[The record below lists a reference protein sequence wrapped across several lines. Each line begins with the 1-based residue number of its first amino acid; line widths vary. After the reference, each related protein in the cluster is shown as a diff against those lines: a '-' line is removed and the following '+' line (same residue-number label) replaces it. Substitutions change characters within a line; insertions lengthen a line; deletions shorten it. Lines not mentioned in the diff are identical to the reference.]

1 MGPPAPPLLQPCRV
15 LSTVEILMYCMTAPW
30 GLVAPD
36 ASPRRAMR
44 LVDLFLLIVAQ
55 RLWVADQAGSLATR
69 PPDAISAGRAAGRG
83 AGECAPR
90 CTPL

>member
-1 MGPPAPPLLQPCRV
+1 V
-15 LSTVEILMYCMTAPW
+15 LSTVEIRMYCMTAPW
-30 GLVAPD
+30 GPVAPN

-69 PPDAISAGRAAGRG
+69 PPDVISAGRAAGRG